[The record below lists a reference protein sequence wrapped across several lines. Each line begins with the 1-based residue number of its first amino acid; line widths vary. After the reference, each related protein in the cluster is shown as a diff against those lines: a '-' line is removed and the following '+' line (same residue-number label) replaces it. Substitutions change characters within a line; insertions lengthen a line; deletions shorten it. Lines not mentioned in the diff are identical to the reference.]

1 MEEETVVETPPWEA
15 FKPANSGPWQD
26 FAAPSGPWAD
36 FQSAPVDRAMRKA
49 DLQAQQAAARSELLP
64 RLAGQLVEPSPPAGL
79 YRDMEQGFAPTRPN
93 TLEQFSQPLANPL
106 NAQTVARGLDV
117 LAGAA
122 EFARQGAVN
131 PNASTAMDERL
142 ARDVQPGVGSQIAA
156 GVQQAAAGLT
166 SPAGAGLMA
175 ATAGV
180 GALPRLA
187 QRGVSAGFAAWMA
200 ANAGTNAG
208 ELVNAFEADDVEG
221 FARAATSLGMD
232 ATFATLSGLHA
243 VKGIAGDRVPTGNT
257 RPDGTPETRPAAYAQ
272 AVNRWLT
279 GQVEKNFTPEQ
290 VRDMYRRVN
299 TGEATAQE
307 QELVRVI
314 NRQIESPGQALRQ
327 GVDVTTPGQPLVSP
341 WLRDF
346 LALTQ
351 GEPGVRL
358 ATRQRPANGQQP
370 PVDPAAAPPSPF
382 AGQGE
387 RAGVRG
393 LLADRAQPSPPE
405 TVPPEAVVPSTAT
418 PASAGTPLSARPTPN
433 PALQT
438 LSPTPSAPTT
448 ATRGP
453 TGAPAPVADVPRA
466 GESLSPADP
475 SKFNLQPST
484 LPDVP
489 GVPSPL
495 ECQPYDTALR
505 TRPEATM
512 ETRPAAP
519 LGLQREPTVSPEL
532 ADAIAAVRG
541 GYNPEVEAQPETS
554 NVQRP
559 TSNAAQPTFTANVYR
574 GISDKTP
581 NDPGIYAEGTHYT
594 TSKDYADTYGRL
606 RGGKTIEA
614 RVELKRP
621 FVTTPEG
628 MVRWHMEQ
636 GFGLS
641 NAAARTRVRLEELGY
656 DGVVIRHPDNV
667 AAEIAAGVPQH
678 LLSPQF
684 GDEVI
689 VFQRQSAAPTA
700 PAPKTPPDQSGVPT
714 ELTPPAKVPPSPDQ
728 TSALANVE
736 GVGTFRHPQANEV
749 LAKWDGPL
757 RPTLSLKEL
766 QYLADIHG
774 WKRSG
779 TKSELSAA
787 LETKAKLLRRLEGES
802 LESLQAL
809 SGEELKGLAKQAD
822 TFVKTKRATAAGLI
836 NWREKVKLERRNI
849 TKWLNAAFEVRQ
861 LIDQRQP
868 VPNQLAVLS
877 KGRRSLETE
886 GYELD
891 GEVWKYTGRP
901 QTAMVDGVEYPFSQI
916 QAMIDRRVKDIDVEE
931 FILAS
936 AKERLQNPANP
947 YAESDR
953 QTVATNT
960 QRIARLK
967 AELEPIQQALAKAK
981 AAQAKPAAQPGVA
994 PTGAEPPAQPGG
1006 GQPTLA
1012 EGAAVGKVKKVRL
1025 GKSLAARFAAETE
1038 RVGDDILA
1046 FIYEGGGMLSK
1057 AGAKAKGLERWKLI
1071 APEYDDARPLALPW
1085 HNLIYRGQR
1094 TPDKVAQVA
1103 YEAGKLAEPSVP
1115 QLWQAISDASRRR
1128 RNSAG
1133 TASREEAFMQEE
1145 TAALERWT
1153 KATESGK
1160 FAVTNEQLGVGDVL
1174 DVEGVRVEV
1183 TERNPETGRLT
1194 LQDGREFETQYL
1206 DDGQTIYVE
1215 AWVEKTPEGQPVVDD
1230 WDQPAAND
1238 FALNAPESVEEQKA
1252 RLAQEQAQRDAQAQ
1266 RDRLAELQAKPLT
1279 GTTGDLG
1286 QGDLLAGPQDL
1297 FAPPSPNLGAQPV
1310 PALPNWLAELV
1321 AEGAAAR
1328 EMVRVLTE
1336 TRGAKAA
1343 EPYALPNDRA
1353 TKIEEAKTL
1362 AAQNGWDWAEVERQA
1377 NEQLRG
1383 QPEHERRLQMVEE
1396 LNRELAVAR
1405 GIRQRGGSANASVGD
1420 FRAPVPARPAPVPEV
1435 PAGAG
1440 FADSGLFVDGVE
1452 VRLGGSGAVNPV
1464 LMPEVYRIYN
1474 ALTGGDSPFLRRYR
1488 SANGMFYAAGAGR
1501 IGLHPDLFKFPHQAA
1516 YTFAHEVG
1524 HLGDYL
1530 PDRTLDRGN
1539 LFGSIGTL
1547 RHWLTTT
1554 FPLNPSTPLDDVLK
1568 GPERKKLYSRAYNE
1582 TKRALGPRPNKEE
1595 SEVDWAVWGEE
1606 LSKRYQELV
1615 EEVIDE
1621 RGLIPLKQV
1630 RDELLTLTQWW
1641 KPYDPATAPESY
1653 RKYRESARELYADA
1667 LSVLFNSPGHLEQMA
1682 PTFYKMFWAWL
1693 DTKPEF
1699 KAALARTQ
1707 ELLAKGDAEVLRA
1720 RVADDR
1726 ADFEKGRAAFEAA
1739 HAEQE
1744 RTFTDVRAITAR
1756 LMRQFVDRG
1765 EALTELSAGPRLGG
1779 VLPQGM
1785 DPREAWEQ
1793 MLMADN
1799 LIYQFSSAVAERVVK
1814 PLQDAGLNADTDIGV
1829 YLKHTRIQGNKSA
1842 REELD
1847 LIKARLG
1854 RATYT
1859 QAEKFADLMEELVRK
1874 GIAETQM
1881 IDRVILPAEAAG
1893 IEFDDITEISRLR
1906 LEQGTR
1912 VDIANPRLVQAA
1924 ESERTLAQYLVD
1936 LGPAKAKAL
1945 EQAAAAFR
1953 DIGFNLVEQ
1962 GHAAQV
1968 FTDRQFETAKANRH
1982 TYAAFRPLDHVDT
1995 WVSWTMRRAKG
2006 SAKPIE
2012 NPFVT
2017 TMLKM
2022 QGLAQAIMENRA
2034 KLATRD
2040 AMQPVESF
2048 VKAETYWT
2056 GRGQQAKP
2064 PAKDMARLIVREQG
2078 KPVAYDVD
2086 PAIAEAFE
2094 KLTPFEQDTA
2104 AAWVNWLFHKTLYRG
2119 YVSWSLPFNFW
2130 TNPNRDIRR
2139 TYLNLGAVFGKRA
2152 PSMTDLARAYK
2163 DAWADAKAYVAGEL
2177 TPLSREAMEFYAIY
2191 APTDA
2196 FYSQFPQDDPS
2207 HAIFVKLGL
2216 VSEPASKARAMAD
2229 KVPVLKQALAVGDW
2243 VTRQGQQRE
2252 AVGKLGTWLAL
2263 RRAGFEPEQAAPF
2276 VRNYAGTPNTK
2287 VSGSGSAVPNA
2298 IFPFYRI
2305 WMQALRNWVKLVRN
2319 PKTRGGWMF
2328 RWAITTGT
2336 LRALLNLAG
2345 LGYFG
2350 MKLKDWIDGLPEY
2363 HRTRGVPMPLPP
2375 LALPGGDYGK
2385 KSIALK
2391 LPDDEFSALMGY
2403 SLDNAMR
2410 AAAGQKGVVQA
2421 ASDAAAQWLTSA
2433 PALNTFADLTA
2444 QWLAYAGN
2452 GVPEDR
2458 FRNRPVLTDAERKA
2472 GGAQAFGKMV
2482 AFSLDKAGVPM
2493 LRQPASEPG
2502 SAAEQVLRFTPLLK
2516 DMVLVSDAGFREKD
2530 MAQRDAVEQVKYAI
2544 RMDYGDDTKYLL
2556 HRHAVLD
2563 RAGTTR
2569 TLAQEAEYAFLK
2581 RWHADYNRLD
2591 AAIVAAQQQNERGE
2605 AKERIR
2611 DLETASTAYKT
2622 AMEQAKAERER
2633 PAGPRAVPWSPRLTN
2648 AVPARR

>member
-15 FKPANSGPWQD
+15 FKAANSGPWQD
-26 FAAPSGPWAD
+26 FAAPAGPWVE
-36 FQSAPVDRAMRKA
+36 FQAAPVDRAVRKA
-49 DLQAQQAAARSELLP
+49 DLQAQQSAARSELLP
-64 RLAGQLVEPSPPAGL
+64 RLAGQLVEPSPPAGI

-358 ATRQRPANGQQP
+358 ADGQRS
-370 PVDPAAAPPSPF
+370 AAGSKPSPTES
-382 AGQGE
+382 AASPLSAN
-387 RAGVRG
+387 RSPLSSRPS
-393 LLADRAQPSPPE
+393 LLSPPE
-405 TVPPEAVVPSTAT
+405 TVPPEAVVPSTAA
-418 PASAGTPLSARPTPN
+418 PAPAGVTSPPTLNPTPN
-433 PALQT
+433 PALDEVTAAPRARRMTPIEREIQDAEAGLWALGGLQPRFLEAIRAQAEKSQWSDAEYLEQLKRT
-438 LSPTPSAPTT
+438 LEKLTRDRAINVEAQRSPAPALPSPPTLNPTLNPTPVSS
-448 ATRGP
+448 
-453 TGAPAPVADVPRA
+453 
-466 GESLSPADP
+466 SLT
-475 SKFNLQPST
+475 Q
-484 LPDVP
+484 
-489 GVPSPL
+489 
-495 ECQPYDTALR
+495 
-505 TRPEATM
+505 RPEATM

-594 TSKDYADTYGRL
+594 TSKEYADTYGRL

-700 PAPKTPPDQSGVPT
+700 PAPKTPPDQSGGPT
-714 ELTPPAKVPPSPDQ
+714 ELTPPAKVEAQPETSNVQRPTSIPDLPTFVAQAIAKEMAPDVNVELVRRRFGAAEAAAAKSSKPTAAEAEMIARAKARAEQQGWAWSEVLRKVQQQLGLDADFLPEGGNDAIQLAAMRKQDALDAARAQRFDASLASLPTTPAPKTPPDQ
-728 TSALANVE
+728 SGGPTELTPPAKAMEQGFRNMAARQVE
-736 GVGTFRHPQANEV
+736 ARRVFVENAVDQFGVTPAQAE
-749 LAKWDGPL
+749 
-757 RPTLSLKEL
+757 
-766 QYLADIHG
+766 
-774 WKRSG
+774 
-779 TKSELSAA
+779 AA
-787 LETKAKLLRRLEGES
+787 LDHYLKRKWAKL
-802 LESLQAL
+802 
-809 SGEELKGLAKQAD
+809 D
-822 TFVKTKRATAAGLI
+822 
-836 NWREKVKLERRNI
+836 
-849 TKWLNAAFEVRQ
+849 
-861 LIDQRQP
+861 
-868 VPNQLAVLS
+868 AVN
-877 KGRRSLETE
+877 GR
-886 GYELD
+886 YD
-891 GEVWKYTGRP
+891 
-901 QTAMVDGVEYPFSQI
+901 
-916 QAMIDRRVKDIDVEE
+916 
-931 FILAS
+931 
-936 AKERLQNPANP
+936 
-947 YAESDR
+947 
-953 QTVATNT
+953 
-960 QRIARLK
+960 LK
-967 AELEPIQQALAKAK
+967 AGNLWEAEAIRQA

-1012 EGAAVGKVKKVRL
+1012 QGAAVGKVKKVRL

-1238 FALNAPESVEEQKA
+1238 FALSAPESVEEQKA

-1286 QGDLLAGPQDL
+1286 QGSLLDAPQDL
-1297 FAPPSPNLGAQPV
+1297 FAPPSPG
-1310 PALPNWLAELV
+1310 
-1321 AEGAAAR
+1321 
-1328 EMVRVLTE
+1328 
-1336 TRGAKAA
+1336 
-1343 EPYALPNDRA
+1343 
-1353 TKIEEAKTL
+1353 
-1362 AAQNGWDWAEVERQA
+1362 
-1377 NEQLRG
+1377 
-1383 QPEHERRLQMVEE
+1383 
-1396 LNRELAVAR
+1396 
-1405 GIRQRGGSANASVGD
+1405 GGSANASVGD

-1488 SANGMFYAAGAGR
+1488 TANGMFYAAGAGR

-1606 LSKRYQELV
+1606 LSKRYQEMV
-1615 EEVIDE
+1615 EEVIEE

-1756 LMRQFVDRG
+1756 LMRQLVDRG

-1924 ESERTLAQYLVD
+1924 ESERTLAQYLAD

-1953 DIGFNLVEQ
+1953 DIVFNLVEQ

-1968 FTDRQFETAKANRH
+1968 FTDRQLQTAQANRH

-2040 AMQPVESF
+2040 AMQPVAPESF

-2243 VTRQGQQRE
+2243 VTQQGQQRE

-2305 WMQALRNWVKLVRN
+2305 WMQALRNWAKLVRN

-2410 AAAGQKGVVQA
+2410 AAAGQKGVVEA

-2458 FRNRPVLTDAERKA
+2458 FRNKPVLTDAERKA

-2633 PAGPRAVPWSPRLTN
+2633 LAGPRAVPWSPRLTN

>member
-1 MEEETVVETPPWEA
+1 MPAEAGSTPAPTEA
-15 FKPANSGPWQD
+15 DAPRRSKQQEV
-26 FAAPSGPWAD
+26 AA
-36 FQSAPVDRAMRKA
+36 RKA
-49 DLQAQQAAARSELLP
+49 IKAAAQEFD
-64 RLAGQLVEPSPPAGL
+64 RLV
-79 YRDMEQGFAPTRPN
+79 
-93 TLEQFSQPLANPL
+93 LE
-106 NAQTVARGLDV
+106 
-117 LAGAA
+117 
-122 EFARQGAVN
+122 
-131 PNASTAMDERL
+131 
-142 ARDVQPGVGSQIAA
+142 
-156 GVQQAAAGLT
+156 
-166 SPAGAGLMA
+166 
-175 ATAGV
+175 
-180 GALPRLA
+180 
-187 QRGVSAGFAAWMA
+187 W
-200 ANAGTNAG
+200 
-208 ELVNAFEADDVEG
+208 
-221 FARAATSLGMD
+221 
-232 ATFATLSGLHA
+232 
-243 VKGIAGDRVPTGNT
+243 
-257 RPDGTPETRPAAYAQ
+257 
-272 AVNRWLT
+272 
-279 GQVEKNFTPEQ
+279 
-290 VRDMYRRVN
+290 
-299 TGEATAQE
+299 
-307 QELVRVI
+307 
-314 NRQIESPGQALRQ
+314 
-327 GVDVTTPGQPLVSP
+327 
-341 WLRDF
+341 
-346 LALTQ
+346 
-351 GEPGVRL
+351 
-358 ATRQRPANGQQP
+358 
-370 PVDPAAAPPSPF
+370 
-382 AGQGE
+382 
-387 RAGVRG
+387 
-393 LLADRAQPSPPE
+393 
-405 TVPPEAVVPSTAT
+405 
-418 PASAGTPLSARPTPN
+418 
-433 PALQT
+433 
-438 LSPTPSAPTT
+438 
-448 ATRGP
+448 
-453 TGAPAPVADVPRA
+453 
-466 GESLSPADP
+466 
-475 SKFNLQPST
+475 
-484 LPDVP
+484 
-489 GVPSPL
+489 GVP
-495 ECQPYDTALR
+495 
-505 TRPEATM
+505 
-512 ETRPAAP
+512 
-519 LGLQREPTVSPEL
+519 LGW
-532 ADAIAAVRG
+532 
-541 GYNPEVEAQPETS
+541 
-554 NVQRP
+554 VQRP
-559 TSNAAQPTFTANVYR
+559 ELMAQRFAR
-574 GISDKTP
+574 
-581 NDPGIYAEGTHYT
+581 EGL
-594 TSKDYADTYGRL
+594 DTVSIKAKIL
-606 RGGKTIEA
+606 QGK
-614 RVELKRP
+614 ELK
-621 FVTTPEG
+621 
-628 MVRWHMEQ
+628 
-636 GFGLS
+636 
-641 NAAARTRVRLEELGY
+641 AARTRAASTFTQLT
-656 DGVVIRHPDNV
+656 GV
-667 AAEIAAGVPQH
+667 
-678 LLSPQF
+678 
-684 GDEVI
+684 
-689 VFQRQSAAPTA
+689 
-700 PAPKTPPDQSGVPT
+700 
-714 ELTPPAKVPPSPDQ
+714 
-728 TSALANVE
+728 
-736 GVGTFRHPQANEV
+736 
-749 LAKWDGPL
+749 
-757 RPTLSLKEL
+757 
-766 QYLADIHG
+766 DI
-774 WKRSG
+774 
-779 TKSELSAA
+779 SEPEAR
-787 LETKAKLLRRLEGES
+787 AKLLPQLKEYLAPRMAEREQSQQFDQKVIQGQRPSGQEDSVQVLSADSLRPGDTFTVQGHGFTVEQVFTGEDGRITGVKVQDGPKFGVQTVGAEDYLHIDFDS
-802 LESLQAL
+802 LER
-809 SGEELKGLAKQAD
+809 GEL
-822 TFVKTKRATAAGLI
+822 
-836 NWREKVKLERRNI
+836 
-849 TKWLNAAFEVRQ
+849 
-861 LIDQRQP
+861 
-868 VPNQLAVLS
+868 
-877 KGRRSLETE
+877 
-886 GYELD
+886 
-891 GEVWKYTGRP
+891 
-901 QTAMVDGVEYPFSQI
+901 
-916 QAMIDRRVKDIDVEE
+916 
-931 FILAS
+931 
-936 AKERLQNPANP
+936 
-947 YAESDR
+947 
-953 QTVATNT
+953 
-960 QRIARLK
+960 
-967 AELEPIQQALAKAK
+967 
-981 AAQAKPAAQPGVA
+981 
-994 PTGAEPPAQPGG
+994 PP
-1006 GQPTLA
+1006 
-1012 EGAAVGKVKKVRL
+1012 
-1025 GKSLAARFAAETE
+1025 
-1038 RVGDDILA
+1038 
-1046 FIYEGGGMLSK
+1046 
-1057 AGAKAKGLERWKLI
+1057 
-1071 APEYDDARPLALPW
+1071 
-1085 HNLIYRGQR
+1085 
-1094 TPDKVAQVA
+1094 
-1103 YEAGKLAEPSVP
+1103 
-1115 QLWQAISDASRRR
+1115 
-1128 RNSAG
+1128 
-1133 TASREEAFMQEE
+1133 
-1145 TAALERWT
+1145 
-1153 KATESGK
+1153 
-1160 FAVTNEQLGVGDVL
+1160 
-1174 DVEGVRVEV
+1174 
-1183 TERNPETGRLT
+1183 
-1194 LQDGREFETQYL
+1194 
-1206 DDGQTIYVE
+1206 
-1215 AWVEKTPEGQPVVDD
+1215 
-1230 WDQPAAND
+1230 AND

-1286 QGDLLAGPQDL
+1286 QGSLLDAPQDL
-1297 FAPPSPNLGAQPV
+1297 FAPPSPG
-1310 PALPNWLAELV
+1310 
-1321 AEGAAAR
+1321 
-1328 EMVRVLTE
+1328 
-1336 TRGAKAA
+1336 
-1343 EPYALPNDRA
+1343 
-1353 TKIEEAKTL
+1353 
-1362 AAQNGWDWAEVERQA
+1362 
-1377 NEQLRG
+1377 
-1383 QPEHERRLQMVEE
+1383 
-1396 LNRELAVAR
+1396 
-1405 GIRQRGGSANASVGD
+1405 GGSANASVGD

-1582 TKRALGPRPNKEE
+1582 TKRALGPRPSKEE
-1595 SEVDWAVWGEE
+1595 DEVDWAVWGEE
-1606 LSKRYQELV
+1606 LSKRYQEMV

-1726 ADFEKGRAAFEAA
+1726 ADFDKGRAAFEAA

-1756 LMRQFVDRG
+1756 LMRQLVDRG
-1765 EALTELSAGPRLGG
+1765 EALTELSEGPRLGG

-1847 LIKARLG
+1847 IIKARLG

-1924 ESERTLAQYLVD
+1924 ESERTLAQYLAD

-2040 AMQPVESF
+2040 AMQPVAPESF

-2305 WMQALRNWVKLVRN
+2305 WMQALRNWAKLVRN

-2328 RWAITTGT
+2328 RWAITAGT
-2336 LRALLNLAG
+2336 LRALLGLAG

-2350 MKLKDWIDGLPEY
+2350 KELKDWIDGVPEY
-2363 HRTRGVPMPLPP
+2363 DRTRGVPVPVPP

-2385 KSIALK
+2385 KSLYLR

-2410 AAAGQKGVVQA
+2410 AAAGQKGAGQA

-2458 FRNRPVLTDAERKA
+2458 FRNRPVLTEPERKA

-2502 SAAEQVLRFTPLLK
+2502 SDAEQVLRFTPLLK
-2516 DMVLVSDAGFREKD
+2516 DMFKVSDAGFREKD

-2605 AKERIR
+2605 AKGRIR